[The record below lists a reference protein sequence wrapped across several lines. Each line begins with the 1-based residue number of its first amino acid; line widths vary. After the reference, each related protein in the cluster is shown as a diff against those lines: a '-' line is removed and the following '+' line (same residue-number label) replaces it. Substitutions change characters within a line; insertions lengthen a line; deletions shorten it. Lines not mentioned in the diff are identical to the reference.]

1 MPTDCRDTGQ
11 QRPRGPGTVRVL
23 PCPAPGGARAG
34 RGETKEDEDQ
44 SRLVGSQSGDDSPV
58 LELAQPQARLKS
70 ITGRDASSRLS
81 RLSPPK
87 SVPQKYGAKGFQ
99 RGVKRMII
107 IVSDFFLTLKY
118 LILYI

>member
-1 MPTDCRDTGQ
+1 MAAGRAGVWTFSRNLLMPTDCRDTGQ

-23 PCPAPGGARAG
+23 PCPAPGGVRAG

-58 LELAQPQARLKS
+58 VELAQPQARLKS

-81 RLSPPK
+81 RLSPSK
-87 SVPQKYGAKGFQ
+87 SVPPKIRGQ
-99 RGVKRMII
+99 R
-107 IVSDFFLTLKY
+107 VSEGC
-118 LILYI
+118 